1 MVVFGIRMSNI
12 FIRLRLSFMYFYE
25 IKTLLNLVGYYFFV
39 LKFVM
44 EPNKII
50 CTVTLSKDFFVY
62 LFFFFIK
69 NLGKVHCIHCHP
81 SIKCS
86 LNICSFSPSLQ
97 KKV

>member
-1 MVVFGIRMSNI
+1 MVVIGIRMSNI

-25 IKTLLNLVGYYFFV
+25 IRTLLNLVGYYFLV

-62 LFFFFIK
+62 LFFFLLK
-69 NLGKVHCIHCHP
+69 TW
-81 SIKCS
+81 
-86 LNICSFSPSLQ
+86 
-97 KKV
+97 

>member
-62 LFFFFIK
+62 LFFFLLKTWEKCIVYIVI
-69 NLGKVHCIHCHP
+69 LASSVH
-81 SIKCS
+81 
-86 LNICSFSPSLQ
+86 
-97 KKV
+97 